1 MGVVSTAAASAGR
14 SITQTMP
21 GSDQIDTSKQIQKRT
36 GRTFYVATLLLPERV
51 RRATYV
57 LYAFF
62 RVADEVVDR
71 SDAPDPD
78 EQRRHLE
85 AIRAAAL
92 GETDPTAASDSTA
105 LPEADAD
112 VLAAFRSLAEEKGI
126 DDAEIDVF
134 VDAMVQDID
143 QSRYETYED
152 LVAYMRGSSVAVA
165 NMMMAAMEMPDEER
179 ERAAPHAAALAEA
192 FQLTNFLRDVREDI
206 REYGRV
212 YLPQETLERY
222 DVTEVDLAEANVT
235 DGFAAAMRHELQRTE
250 RLYREGV
257 AGIRML
263 PEDCQFGVLLAAVF
277 YAEHHRLI
285 RSRGYDVLTETPQLG
300 RLRRGYLLVRTWVH
314 WRRHRDP
321 EATFYAVSAVSPGG
335 DGDSPSDAD
344 GVTSHVA

>member
-1 MGVVSTAAASAGR
+1 
-14 SITQTMP
+14 MP
-21 GSDQIDTSKQIQKRT
+21 ASDQIDTSKRIQKRT
-36 GRTFYVATLLLPERV
+36 GRTFYLATLLLPERV

-62 RVADEVVDR
+62 RVADDVVDR
-71 SDAPDPD
+71 ADAPDPD

-85 AIRAAAL
+85 AIRAVAL
-92 GETDPTAASDSTA
+92 GEVDPGDAA
-105 LPEADAD
+105 LPEDDAE
-112 VLAAFRSLAEEKGI
+112 VVSAFRSLAERKGI
-126 DDAEIDVF
+126 DDEEIDVF
-134 VDAMVQDID
+134 VDAMARDID
-143 QSRYETYED
+143 QSRYGTAAD
-152 LVAYMRGSSVAVA
+152 LVEYMRGSSVAVA
-165 NMMMAAMEMPDEER
+165 NMMMAAMDMTDEDR
-179 ERAAPHAAALAEA
+179 ERARPHAAALAEA

-212 YLPQETLERY
+212 YVPQETLDRY
-222 DVTEVDLAEANVT
+222 GVTEADLAEANVT
-235 DGFAAAMRHELQRTE
+235 DGFVAAMRHELQRTE
-250 RLYREGV
+250 RRYREGV

-300 RLRRGYLLVRTWVH
+300 RLRRGYLLVRTWIH

-335 DGDSPSDAD
+335 EGDTPSDAD
-344 GVTSHVA
+344 GVASHVA